1 MESKQIGPG
10 GYAGLAFPI
19 LATCAAPL
27 DFAVMS
33 FFFGWE
39 GRGAGSR
46 KGYEGTGRAEVRRGV
61 AGDAATSGL
70 AYPLPG
76 HLCMRIPG
84 RATPV
89 RVGRIRRMR

>member
-10 GYAGLAFPI
+10 GYAGLALSI

-33 FFFGWE
+33 FFLAGRE
-39 GRGAGSR
+39 EELAAGRGM
-46 KGYEGTGRAEVRRGV
+46 KGLGGQKVCRGV
-61 AGDAATSGL
+61 ADAATSGL